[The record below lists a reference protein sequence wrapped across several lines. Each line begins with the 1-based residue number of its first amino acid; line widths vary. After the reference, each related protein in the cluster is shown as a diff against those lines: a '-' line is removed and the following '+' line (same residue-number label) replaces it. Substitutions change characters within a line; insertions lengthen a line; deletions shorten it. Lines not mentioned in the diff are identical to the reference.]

1 MKSRLA
7 KIIAAVVVGG
17 LLSFAL
23 SGIATARQLD
33 QVVETTHTAAAKLQ
47 KLHDDLQAAMQVKNV
62 GAVSKDVDAFRPIFG
77 QLKGAPL
84 SRAATEQTFKADG
97 VAAQVQRDLPG
108 LGGLPDPVSI
118 VTNLLQTLLS
128 TVMDLVSGLLASAPL
143 PLPLPNLPLP
153 LPLPG
158 LPGAPGGEPG
168 APAPGG
174 LPGLPLPLPLPL
186 PGLPGG
192 APSAPGAP
200 EAPSA
205 PAAPG
210 APEAPSA
217 PAAPAAPAAPEAP
230 AAPAA
235 PAAPSAPSMNGTPAI
250 P

>member
-1 MKSRLA
+1 MKSRLG

-17 LLSFAL
+17 LLSVAL
-23 SGIATARQLD
+23 SGIATARQMD
-33 QVVETTHTAAAKLQ
+33 QVIATTHTAAAQLQ
-47 KLHDDLQAAMQVKNV
+47 KLHDDLQAGMQAKNV
-62 GAVSKDVDAFRPIFG
+62 GQVSKDVDALRPIFG

-108 LGGLPDPVSI
+108 LGGLPDPIAI

-128 TVMDLVSGLLASAPL
+128 TVMDLVGGLLASAPI

-158 LPGAPGGEPG
+158 AAPGPEPG
-168 APAPGG
+168 AEPGL
-174 LPGLPLPLPLPL
+174 LPGLPLPLP
-186 PGLPGG
+186 GLTP
-192 APSAPGAP
+192 
-200 EAPSA
+200 
-205 PAAPG
+205 PAAP
-210 APEAPSA
+210 E
-217 PAAPAAPAAPEAP
+217 APAAPAAPEAP

-235 PAAPSAPSMNGTPAI
+235 PEAPAAPAAPEAPAAPADVTAPIMDAIPAI